1 MNVKIKK
8 YYSITIITFFGLVFK
23 VISLVIL
30 LFYASCSKD
39 YSMKD
44 QQVSPQISD
53 SMDKSIQ
60 SSLHSQESIH
70 LTEFEFNHM
79 EKSLQ

>member
-1 MNVKIKK
+1 
-8 YYSITIITFFGLVFK
+8 
-23 VISLVIL
+23 
-30 LFYASCSKD
+30 
-39 YSMKD
+39 MKD
-44 QQVSPQISD
+44 QQVSPQIGD

-60 SSLHSQESIH
+60 SSLRSQESIH